1 MFALREVLMRK
12 DGRTRRRAFRGSA
25 VRAGRAPARAA
36 PAGLLVAALL
46 LAVLPSPSYAGAQ
59 PTGPD
64 QLYRYGY
71 SLGFHPFTSPHDVRG
86 QLTDN
91 FWLFPVSGD
100 CPAVIR
106 PADECELLGGNP
118 VRVEAIGYDSL
129 QIATLPG
136 HDLGEGLHIRFAFT
150 RSLGLHC
157 LVVSAWQNRPTRC
170 TERTLCSAASRAGAW
185 ALWRVL
191 SETLTM
197 SAYAA

>member
-1 MFALREVLMRK
+1 MSAVREVLMRK
-12 DGRTRRRAFRGSA
+12 SGRTRRRTLLGSA
-25 VRAGRAPARAA
+25 LEAVSASARAA
-36 PAGLLVAALL
+36 PAAPLVAALL
-46 LAVLPSPSYAGAQ
+46 FAAPPSPSYAVT
-59 PTGPD
+59 PSTGPN

-71 SLGFHPFTSPHDVRG
+71 SLGFHPFTAPHDIRE
-86 QLTDN
+86 QLTGN

-106 PADECELLGGNP
+106 PVDECDLLGGNP
-118 VRVEAIGYDSL
+118 VRVESIEDDSL

-136 HDLGEGLHIRFAFT
+136 HDLGDGLHIRFTFAS
-150 RSLGLHC
+150 RLGLHC
-157 LVVSAWQNRPTRC
+157 LVVSAWQDTPTRC

-191 SETLTM
+191 SETLTV

>member
-1 MFALREVLMRK
+1 MRK
-12 DGRTRRRAFRGSA
+12 AGRTRLRALRGAALRAVSA
-25 VRAGRAPARAA
+25 SARAA

-46 LAVLPSPSYAGAQ
+46 FAALPSPSYAES
-59 PTGPD
+59 PSTGSN

-71 SLGFHPFTSPHDVRG
+71 SLGFHPFTRPHDVRR

-91 FWLFPVSGD
+91 FWLFPVSGG

-106 PADECELLGGNP
+106 PADECDLLGGNP

-136 HDLGEGLHIRFAFT
+136 HDLGDGMHIRFTFA

-157 LVVSAWQNRPTRC
+157 LVVSAWQDRPTRC
-170 TERTLCSAASRAGAW
+170 TERTPCRAASRAGAW

-191 SETLTM
+191 SETLTV
-197 SAYAA
+197 SAHTA